1 MTLAE
6 RFAATFDGQG
16 AMRTIGAQLAAI
28 DEGSCVLELPYSDAV
43 TQQHGFFHGGIIG
56 MLADVAGGCACATM
70 TPEGAQVLTVEYKI
84 NFLAP
89 AAGVTLRATG
99 RVIRAGRTL
108 LIAAVDVATI
118 SAEGAIKQVA
128 VAQQTIMA
136 VPPDRLA

>member
-1 MTLAE
+1 
-6 RFAATFDGQG
+6 
-16 AMRTIGAQLAAI
+16 
-28 DEGSCVLELPYSDAV
+28 
-43 TQQHGFFHGGIIG
+43 